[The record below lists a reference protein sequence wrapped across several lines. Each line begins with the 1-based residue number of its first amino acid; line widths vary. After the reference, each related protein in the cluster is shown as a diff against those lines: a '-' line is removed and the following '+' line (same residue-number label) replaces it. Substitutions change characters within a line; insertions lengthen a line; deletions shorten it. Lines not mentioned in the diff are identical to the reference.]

1 MQGKDVS
8 DFNKP
13 DIFCFPN
20 KCWNKV
26 WATFANIIVSRQVK
40 SSINEILHQVQKI
53 LVQGKYKPD
62 CNKLSGFRF
71 SEICWNKSG
80 LPSEMSAGPV
90 LIFCDTTQSFLFLSL
105 RFTAYA
111 FMCTWWNMV
120 SAPPPKHSTFASAP
134 VNLYWLSLHIFLMST
149 REFSARITLSTL
161 RELRFYIYNY
171 HRFLTV
177 SLTLKLRLV
186 FIPISISFKYTLTAD
201 VVRETKKNI

>member
-26 WATFANIIVSRQVK
+26 WATFANIIMSRQVK

-90 LIFCDTTQSFLFLSL
+90 HIFCDTTQSFLFLSL

-134 VNLYWLSLHIFLMST
+134 VNCTDCHCIFFWCRHVNFQQESLCQLYGSSGFII
-149 REFSARITLSTL
+149 ITD
-161 RELRFYIYNY
+161 F
-171 HRFLTV
+171 
-177 SLTLKLRLV
+177 
-186 FIPISISFKYTLTAD
+186 
-201 VVRETKKNI
+201 